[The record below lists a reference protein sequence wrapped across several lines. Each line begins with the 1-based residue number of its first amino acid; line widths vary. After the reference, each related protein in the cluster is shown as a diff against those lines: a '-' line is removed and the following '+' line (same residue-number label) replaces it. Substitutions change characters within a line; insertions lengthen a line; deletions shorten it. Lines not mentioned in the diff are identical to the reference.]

1 MRPPLNRAIP
11 PIPESK
17 SNDSIITHIPE
28 KHTETHA
35 KLEPSTSQVLREPSC
50 VKSIGELV
58 ASFTAKI
65 SSQKIESEGSLIIE
79 NTMAHSLVTKTAVI
93 ISNRNGRSEDVPR
106 SPLMSVAHSV
116 RSKLTKFGS
125 RFSRSDENQN
135 IRTSTS
141 LSSMRRGPVDKLSY
155 IPPNTQFKKS
165 ASMETRTNQNS
176 TKDSIEFFPSRQI
189 LGSNALRIPRIP
201 RSRTSLND
209 QSLDLKTSKENVLLN
224 HDKYSELIRPK
235 DLPSKSGNEKTNS
248 IVKAFK
254 VHLEPRATQTVS
266 RPDRIRQLNSPIV
279 AFTMTTEV
287 HASKN
292 QENIKEGK
300 GKPTMNVFVETSTE
314 RDAYLISDMRSQ
326 QREMTRKMTSTKR
339 SFIPLYTTLSRR
351 LSARKSGAE
360 IGQAPLAE
368 CESSCIE
375 NSPAVEVPPVK
386 FILGRNHYSCTEE
399 SIRAQKKVKKGLRD
413 HNHWTLSQPCSNQL
427 LSYKST
433 HNCGKAIRKGSLDD
447 KRKNDWTTINVR
459 LSDNITNNTLPNNSS
474 TNCSCDND
482 LKSEN
487 SPNDFVSPAIM
498 TSSGFTTSSGFQDS
512 PDKSP
517 DKDGE
522 FNEQFV
528 DKTITQKHSGE
539 KERVAHQ
546 QYGEML
552 LYTSHMHWNSN
563 SDAQLGRLAES
574 WTMMMLAMMTITLSL
589 SSLSRLFYF
598 DICGRAVCMNA
609 NSVLCCDGRLPT
621 SEHADQVGEFTT
633 LRHLI
638 LNSVT
643 CHCSSFVWNFDI
655 ENRRLMSNSCEIYCE
670 ALELHFNHQISF
682 FYPQICKNAGSRQTA
697 SRYAYPTNRSR
708 SRRRSS
714 RDLDQE
720 QIASPSSVS
729 THYKNQRYDKA
740 LVNENKAVA
749 FPSIAM
755 YESSCNDVD
764 SAEVEGMNKS
774 TPIKVE
780 DSDVIQRLLKEND
793 ALRKELVEKDRIISK
808 LKAQMLLH

>member
-326 QREMTRKMTSTKR
+326 QKRNDSKNDEHVNAKNTDRKR

-399 SIRAQKKVKKGLRD
+399 SIRAQKKVKKGV
-413 HNHWTLSQPCSNQL
+413 TGSQSLDLISSTNSVREPCSNQL

-528 DKTITQKHSGE
+528 DKTITQKF
-539 KERVAHQ
+539 VF
-546 QYGEML
+546 
-552 LYTSHMHWNSN
+552 
-563 SDAQLGRLAES
+563 LGIYL
-574 WTMMMLAMMTITLSL
+574 
-589 SSLSRLFYF
+589 
-598 DICGRAVCMNA
+598 N
-609 NSVLCCDGRLPT
+609 
-621 SEHADQVGEFTT
+621 
-633 LRHLI
+633 
-638 LNSVT
+638 LNS
-643 CHCSSFVWNFDI
+643 
-655 ENRRLMSNSCEIYCE
+655 
-670 ALELHFNHQISF
+670 
-682 FYPQICKNAGSRQTA
+682 
-697 SRYAYPTNRSR
+697 
-708 SRRRSS
+708 
-714 RDLDQE
+714 
-720 QIASPSSVS
+720 
-729 THYKNQRYDKA
+729 
-740 LVNENKAVA
+740 
-749 FPSIAM
+749 
-755 YESSCNDVD
+755 
-764 SAEVEGMNKS
+764 
-774 TPIKVE
+774 
-780 DSDVIQRLLKEND
+780 
-793 ALRKELVEKDRIISK
+793 
-808 LKAQMLLH
+808 